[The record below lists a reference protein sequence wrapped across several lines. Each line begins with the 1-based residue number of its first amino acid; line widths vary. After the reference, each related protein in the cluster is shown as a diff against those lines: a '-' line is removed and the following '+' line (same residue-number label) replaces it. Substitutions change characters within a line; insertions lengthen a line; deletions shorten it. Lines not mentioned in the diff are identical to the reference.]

1 MNRITVDA
9 EFGDKQD
16 LLKIM
21 DRLKTVLSEVQ
32 TSPGDDQVL
41 GIVGKVPDMNPMV
54 YRVKF
59 EYSAEA
65 G

>member
-1 MNRITVDA
+1 MVEA
-9 EFGDKQD
+9 EFNNKRD
-16 LLKIM
+16 LLRLLE
-21 DRLKTVLSEVQ
+21 RLKTVLYGVQ